1 MSKIIRVGNSK
12 GTYIPGEVL
21 KKAHFDLGDE
31 VSFNVNAEG
40 QVVMTKDKLAEERD
54 DVTSAEKKLNDPNG
68 DGKQYAQNILKGIK
82 HDIVVDDSAEER
94 LKKVLDA
101 SKRGSVSDA
110 VKGMT
115 GKPLKEYL

>member
-40 QVVMTKDKLAEERD
+40 QVVMTKDKLAEELD
-54 DVTSAEKKLNDPNG
+54 DVTCAEKKLNDPNG
-68 DGKQYAQNILKGIK
+68 DGKQYAQDILKSIK